1 MRASVRTFF
10 VYGKMICCGFGH
22 RNIFE
27 NISSQIDYAVVC
39 AIEKGCN
46 IFYTGA
52 MGDFDKLFS
61 SAVRKEKLTYP
72 YIKLICVKPY
82 MTADINKNKD
92 YYEAL
97 YDDVIVPEEINGIHY
112 KSAIKARNQWM
123 VENSDIIISYVV
135 RDYGGSYTANCYA
148 EKHGR
153 EIIDISRMN

>member
-1 MRASVRTFF
+1 
-10 VYGKMICCGFGH
+10 MICCGFGH
-22 RNIFE
+22 RNIFK
-27 NISSQIDYAVVC
+27 NISGQIDSAVIC

-61 SAVRKEKLTYP
+61 SAVRKAKLTYP
-72 YIKLICVKPY
+72 YIKIICVKPY
-82 MTADINKNKD
+82 MTADINENKD

-123 VENSDIIISYVV
+123 VDNSDIVISYTV
-135 RDYGGSYTANCYA
+135 REYGGAYKALMYA
-148 EKHGR
+148 SKTGK
-153 EIIDISRMN
+153 DIVVISSNT